1 MKIHLRLG
9 AALLLAGSA
18 MAVSAQ
24 NAPPAAPPAP
34 PPAPPP
40 AGAAPADG
48 GIRQGAQMAMPAVAK
63 LGDGPWDIATQKA
76 KVHVELVVRGID
88 HPWGLVFLPNGD
100 MLVTERPGR
109 LRVIRKGKLDLVPI
123 GGLPAIDPT
132 GIGGLHDIALD
143 PNFATNGLIYM
154 AYTKPDPDPAKKG
167 NETLAVLR
175 AHWDGGATLDD
186 VRDIFVA
193 DAWYGARPIP
203 AKCCGQGP
211 PSGSFGG
218 RLAFD
223 KAGHLFI
230 TSGDRNWGER
240 VQDGSNDFGKVVRI
254 WPDGS
259 VPKDNPFVGKAG
271 FKPHIWTLGH
281 RNQLGLFMHPET
293 GVLWESEFG
302 PRGGDEVNIIEKGK
316 NYGWPWVTQGHHY
329 NDEPPKLGNKNVEG
343 MTDPVTAF
351 GPPSINPGN
360 LLIYTG
366 KKFAGWKGDLLLPNM
381 SRTVIRLSFD
391 AAGKP
396 VGEERMLGD
405 LKQRFRDIRMGPD
418 GNLYLLTD
426 ESDGVILKLT
436 PGK

>member
-1 MKIHLRLG
+1 MRAMKRLG
-9 AALLLAGSA
+9 LALLLAGTASA
-18 MAVSAQ
+18 GSAQ
-24 NAPPAAPPAP
+24 NAPPPGAAPPAAPAAGARPAGP
-34 PPAPPP
+34 PPTP
-40 AGAAPADG
+40 
-48 GIRQGAQMAMPAVAK
+48 R
-63 LGDGPWDIATQKA
+63 LGDGPWDIATEKTRVHIE
-76 KVHVELVVRGID
+76 KVAGGID
-88 HPWGLVFLPNGD
+88 HPWGLVFLPGGD

-109 LRVIRKGKLDLVPI
+109 LRVIRKGKLDPNPVT
-123 GGLPAIDPT
+123 GLPAIDPS
-132 GIGGLHDIALD
+132 GIGGLHDIVLD
-143 PNFATNGLIYM
+143 PNFATNGLLYM

-193 DAWYGARPIP
+193 DAWYGARPLP

-240 VQDGSNDFGKVVRI
+240 VQDGSNDFGKIVRI

-259 VPKDNPFVGKAG
+259 VPKDNPFVGQAGYKA
-271 FKPHIWTLGH
+271 HIWSTGH
-281 RNQLGLFMHPET
+281 RNPLGLFVHPQT
-293 GVLWESEFG
+293 GALWESEFG

-316 NYGWPWVTQGHHY
+316 NYGWPFVTQGHHY
-329 NDEPPKLGNKNVEG
+329 DDEPPKLGNKNVPG
-343 MTDPVTAF
+343 MTDPVMAF

-360 LLIYTG
+360 LLVYSG
-366 KKFAGWKGDLLLPNM
+366 KKFGGWQGDLLLPNM
-381 SRTVIRLSFD
+381 SRTVIRMSFD

-396 VGEERMLGD
+396 TGQEKMLES
-405 LKQRFRDIRMGPD
+405 LRQRYRDIRMGPD
-418 GNLYLLTD
+418 GDLYLLTD
-426 ESDGVILKLT
+426 ETDGAILKLT